1 MGERGDYLH
10 MTAPSQPIALR
21 FSRDFFWGGD
31 LTHDETARGAD
42 LCVGKRKKKEKRQEP
57 APEIPPE
64 GDGGLSGGF
73 VCRRDFRCVFVG
85 VGSRG

>member
-1 MGERGDYLH
+1 MCGE
-10 MTAPSQPIALR
+10 
-21 FSRDFFWGGD
+21 
-31 LTHDETARGAD
+31 
-42 LCVGKRKKKEKRQEP
+42 KKKKKKKRQEP

>member
-1 MGERGDYLH
+1 
-10 MTAPSQPIALR
+10 MTRQREEQICV
-21 FSRDFFWGGD
+21 WG
-31 LTHDETARGAD
+31 
-42 LCVGKRKKKEKRQEP
+42 KEEEEKKRQES

-73 VCRRDFRCVFVG
+73 VCQRDFRCVFVG

>member
-1 MGERGDYLH
+1 
-10 MTAPSQPIALR
+10 MTRQREEQICV
-21 FSRDFFWGGD
+21 WGK
-31 LTHDETARGAD
+31 EE
-42 LCVGKRKKKEKRQEP
+42 KKKRQEP